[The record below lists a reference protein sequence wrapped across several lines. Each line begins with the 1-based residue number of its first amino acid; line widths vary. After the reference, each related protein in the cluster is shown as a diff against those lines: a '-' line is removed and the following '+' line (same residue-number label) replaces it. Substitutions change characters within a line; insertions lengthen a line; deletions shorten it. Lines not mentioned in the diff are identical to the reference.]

1 MAVYVQ
7 IPNITGGATEQNH
20 TGWIQMD
27 SLQFGVARAL
37 NNPLGHAT
45 SREAG
50 QPTVSEI
57 HCTKAMDSAS
67 IELFGWS
74 VSKFDAKDVKID
86 VVSTG
91 RTDAPFASYTLNN
104 AVISGYSV
112 SAAGN
117 SQPTESISFNF
128 TKISEKYVSY
138 GADNKTIT
146 ATVVKGYDLA
156 IGKASP

>member
-7 IPNITGGATEQNH
+7 IPNVTGGATEQNH

-74 VSKFDAKDVKID
+74 VSKFD

-128 TKISEKYVSY
+128 TKIEETYLTIA
-138 GADNKTIT
+138 ADNTTIVST
-146 ATVVKGYDLA
+146 TVKGYDLA
-156 IGKASP
+156 LGIG

>member
-1 MAVYVQ
+1 MSVYVQ

-20 TGWIQMD
+20 TGWIQVD
-27 SLQFGVARAL
+27 SLQFGVGRAL

-50 QPTVSEI
+50 QPNVSEI
-57 HCTKAMDSAS
+57 HVTKSMDSAS

-74 VSKFDAKDVKID
+74 VSKFDAKKIQID
-86 VVSTG
+86 VTSTG
-91 RTDAPFASYTLNN
+91 RTDKPFATYMCEN

-112 SAAGN
+112 SAPRDG
-117 SQPTESISFNF
+117 QPSESISFNF
-128 TKISEKYVSY
+128 TKITEKYTSY
-138 GADNKTIT
+138 GADNVTVL

-156 IGKASP
+156 LGKQI